1 MTALHWTSVVVLFVF
16 FYFHCFP
23 CYLLHT
29 SCLPFCSAILKQRL
43 SSWIKFF
50 FYYCWLYQW
59 TSWYC
64 LFACFKLWKWLSSN
78 LKDSKLWCC
87 LLLHNLPMT
96 DIHVDMLYVAFMTKH
111 LQTSGFPSS
120 DLEHLPLTSLWVSF
134 ILLKQNIFT
143 FTLNWKGKVF
153 PKEIKPLFNSGRER
167 GSKILHSQWGPLI
180 VASEE

>member
-1 MTALHWTSVVVLFVF
+1 MKFVILRQHNTIDLCSILSQVKKHDSTTLDFCCCCFVF

-59 TSWYC
+59 TRWYC

-96 DIHVDMLYVAFMTKH
+96 DIYVDMLYVSSVTKY
-111 LQTSGFPSS
+111 LQTSSFPSS
-120 DLEHLPLTSLWVSF
+120 DLEHPPLPSLWVSF
-134 ILLKQNIFT
+134 ILLKQKHIYFYAW
-143 FTLNWKGKVF
+143 LKGKSF
-153 PKEIKPLFNSGRER
+153 PKRDKTT
-167 GSKILHSQWGPLI
+167 
-180 VASEE
+180 V